1 MRVWDYAEVSLP
13 RWCLSSVA
21 VSSVAVSL
29 VAVLPVSYL
38 VTDKLSAASCLI
50 SSCPIS
56 SCLISSCPIRSCLML
71 LLDVVGELQVCLH
84 APALPLQSPSPNAF
98 TLTSP
103 VYTSNMLFSRHSVG
117 PCIPH
122 CCHCWSPA
130 SSPTQHVWDSS
141 TRRLEPDVFSVL
153 EPSCGGVPDMLGK
166 CTLLVGL

>member
-1 MRVWDYAEVSLP
+1 MGFCKTESAKVVLVISN
-13 RWCLSSVA
+13 CL
-21 VSSVAVSL
+21 VSSCPISSCLVS
-29 VAVLPVSYL
+29 SYL
-38 VTDKLSAASCLI
+38 VSSYLSRTCLVSTCLASTCLI

-71 LLDVVGELQVCLH
+71 LLDVVEGLQVCLH

-98 TLTSP
+98 NLTSP

-122 CCHCWSPA
+122 CCHCWSPT

-141 TRRLEPDVFSVL
+141 TRRFQYT
-153 EPSCGGVPDMLGK
+153 SCRGVPDMLGK
-166 CTLLVGL
+166 CALLVGL